1 MILSLWLDLP
11 VWLIFATL
19 AGVFAVAAGLLVALT
34 NLSRTRPTILC
45 LGLGL
50 VPTYFTAISVMLS
63 LLTGFVANDAWER
76 HRQAARVV
84 QNERSNLL
92 AIHDLSLATVSDMRE
107 IRTALLTYAD
117 ALITDEWPK
126 MTDGTSSS
134 QAGAALGQRLCL
146 ITPAGRRLSVA
157 AANVVRV
164 VAAAPLTVDGCCDLE
179 SLCHDPPLRLTLG
192 QDARRVV
199 AGDVLPM
206 NLADCRCQPFAVA
219 RHIEALGVL
228 VCQHLG
234 RLHILNLAALSVEPA
249 RKFGVWLVAVV
260 WWVDTCPRR
269 RLILGDPCQQ
279 ELG

>member
-19 AGVFAVAAGLLVALT
+19 TGVFAVAAGLLVALT

-50 VPTYFTAISVMLS
+50 VPTYFTATSVMLS

-107 IRTALLTYAD
+107 IRTALLAYAD

-134 QAGAALGQRLCL
+134 QAGAALGQLM
-146 ITPAGRRLSVA
+146 A
-157 AANVVRV
+157 AAADPKHSASGQ
-164 VAAAPLTVDGCCDLE
+164 AAHALLLDAVMN
-179 SLCHDPPLRLTLG
+179 LRTARGERLALSDAQSDQSKWLTLM
-192 QDARRVV
+192 VL
-199 AGDVLPM
+199 AGLT
-206 NLADCRCQPFAVA
+206 
-219 RHIEALGVL
+219 
-228 VCQHLG
+228 
-234 RLHILNLAALSVEPA
+234 
-249 RKFGVWLVAVV
+249 LVAIGFVHLERPMAQV
-260 WWVDTCPRR
+260 TSLTLFSIAMVTT
-269 RLILGDPCQQ
+269 LGLVALHERPFDGPMAMSPSPI
-279 ELG
+279 ERARTVMIEGRD